1 VLDKNLLEYVA
12 LGAILIAMTV
22 SRPTERTYKT
32 AWFSKAA
39 RKAHI
44 TDQELCVAVV
54 QVSLGQVD
62 DLGGGVFKKRLN
74 KNEHRAIILS
84 KVHGFWIYEYVFAKK
99 DRDNINEA
107 ELKAFRLLVKS
118 YATLTAKQIAALV
131 NEKDWIE
138 ICKETTP

>member
-1 VLDKNLLEYVA
+1 MA
-12 LGAILIAMTV
+12 A

-44 TDQELCVAVV
+44 TDQELCVAVA
-54 QVSLGQVD
+54 QASLGQAD

-84 KVHGFWIYEYVFAKK
+84 KAQRFWIYEYVFAKK

-138 ICKETTP
+138 ICKETRP

>member
-1 VLDKNLLEYVA
+1 
-12 LGAILIAMTV
+12 MTV

-44 TDQELCVAVV
+44 TDQELCVAVA
-54 QVSLGQVD
+54 QASLGQAD

-84 KVHGFWIYEYVFAKK
+84 KAHGFWIYEYVFAKK

-107 ELKAFRLLVKS
+107 ELKGFRLLVKS
-118 YATLTAKQIAALV
+118 YGALTAKQIEALL